1 MTDGTERGTDPGGT
15 SGTGETSGAI
25 GTRAMST
32 SGTKSTSGTSGTVT
46 GTTGARTPGAGRL
59 SGGMAA
65 LLATDRR
72 RLLLVLGLAVVV
84 GVFTATVPLLRD
96 WFDLRVYYGA
106 VDTWVHHG
114 GSIYDYRVPGTTYGF
129 TYPPFAALGM
139 LPMALV
145 GLHTAIAAALLLNL
159 AALTLVTGIL
169 VGPELR
175 RYRWFGCALAACLLA
190 LLEPVRDTFS
200 FGQVNLV
207 LLALVLSDAWLLS
220 RGRGR
225 WAGVGIGLAA
235 AVKLTPAL
243 FIVLLLLGRRR
254 RAAGVATAVAGAA
267 TALAAWAMPDASRFY
282 WTDALWDTT
291 RIGRLDYVSNQSLQG
306 VLARLVAPQEP
317 SRALW
322 ATLALLLLCVWARR
336 TWRALADED
345 WIAAFALT
353 GLAACLVSPITWVH
367 HLVWLLPSFAVLLR
381 RRRLRVAAALYAVLC
396 SSVVWLWFDDASGL
410 DGFLGSNTY
419 TWITLGLLLW
429 LPVGQPRPAR
439 PALSRRASAT
449 PAAPSTAAP
458 AISAAPD
465 QPSPWSSGG
474 AAAIGPALFTG
485 WAVPGRAVV
494 AGRAARPGRAAG
506 PAGAEG
512 PAAGTAR
519 VSSSVPTGSTRPAAA
534 KPQSS
539 SERASSYTAGPPPA

>member
-1 MTDGTERGTDPGGT
+1 MSAGSATAGTAEVDAPAGGRG
-15 SGTGETSGAI
+15 
-25 GTRAMST
+25 
-32 SGTKSTSGTSGTVT
+32 
-46 GTTGARTPGAGRL
+46 
-59 SGGMAA
+59 SGGAAA
-65 LLATDRR
+65 LLGTDRR
-72 RLLLVLGLAVVV
+72 RFLLVLALAVVV
-84 GVFTATVPLLRD
+84 GAFTATVPLLRD

-114 GSIYDYRVPGTTYGF
+114 GSIYDYRVPGTAYGF

-145 GLHTAIAAALLLNL
+145 GLSTAIVLALLLNL
-159 AALTLVTGIL
+159 AALTLVVGVL

-175 RYRWFGCALAACLLA
+175 RYGWFGCALTACLLA

-207 LLALVLSDAWLLS
+207 LLALVLGDAWLLS
-220 RGRGR
+220 AGRGR

-243 FIVLLLLGRRR
+243 FVALLLLGRRR
-254 RAAGVATAVAGAA
+254 RAAGVATAVAAAA
-267 TALAAWAMPDASRFY
+267 TALAAWAAPDASRFY
-282 WTDALWDTT
+282 WTDALWDTS
-291 RIGRLDYVSNQSLQG
+291 RVGRLAYVSNQSLQG

-322 ATLALLLLCVWARR
+322 ATLALLVLCVWARR
-336 TWRALADED
+336 ASRALADED
-345 WIAAFALT
+345 WTAAFALT
-353 GLAACLVSPITWVH
+353 GLAACLVSPVTWVH

-396 SSVVWLWFDDASGL
+396 SSVVWPWFDDASGL
-410 DGFLGSNTY
+410 DGFLGSNAY
-419 TWITLGLLLW
+419 AWITLGLLLW
-429 LPVGQPRPAR
+429 LPAGQPRPVR

-465 QPSPWSSGG
+465 QSRPASSGG
-474 AAAIGPALFTG
+474 APA
-485 WAVPGRAVV
+485 
-494 AGRAARPGRAAG
+494 AGRALFAGGAAAGGRAAG
-506 PAGAEG
+506 LEGTEGTEGTEEGAEG
-512 PAAGTAR
+512 PAAGTAGA
-519 VSSSVPTGSTRPAAA
+519 SGSVPTGSTRPSAA

-539 SERASSYTAGPPPA
+539 SERASSYTVGPPPA